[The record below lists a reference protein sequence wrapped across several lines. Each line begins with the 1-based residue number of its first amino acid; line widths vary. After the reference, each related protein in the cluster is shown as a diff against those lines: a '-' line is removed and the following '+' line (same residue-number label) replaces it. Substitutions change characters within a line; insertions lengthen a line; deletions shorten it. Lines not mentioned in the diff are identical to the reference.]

1 MTATG
6 RSLSLCLALAV
17 LAGCDQDTP
26 RRNLVVGPT
35 PLLTPPPPI
44 DVRDIDRRFDDRFWR
59 QLVFNQYE
67 DPVLRPGFLVLD
79 ATSPNVYIRMGD
91 PTGRRVVSYQQ
102 RDHMQRAVPRLVSQL
117 TGSAYRGRV
126 ESGIEDR
133 TRLGW
138 ITVRFV
144 TQEEEPEIA
153 EAACGRLGLSLWAS
167 ARVKRTFNRYS
178 KVWSRRG
185 STGAQAAVALL
196 RGAGITDVQIVRAHG
211 VLSDHY
217 NPVTKK
223 LVLSEPV
230 HASDSIAAVGMATHE
245 AGHAI
250 QHARHYAPL
259 WVRSALVPT
268 ASIGS
273 SLGYGAMAIGLFLAS
288 TNLVLVGAVLFSA
301 VLLFQVVTLPVEFN
315 ASNRAKALTVEHEII
330 TAQER
335 EGVDRVLN
343 AAALT
348 YVAAA
353 VSTLLTLL
361 YFLWRAGL
369 LGGRR

>member
-1 MTATG
+1 M
-6 RSLSLCLALAV
+6 
-17 LAGCDQDTP
+17 
-26 RRNLVVGPT
+26 
-35 PLLTPPPPI
+35 
-44 DVRDIDRRFDDRFWR
+44 
-59 QLVFNQYE
+59 
-67 DPVLRPGFLVLD
+67 
-79 ATSPNVYIRMGD
+79 
-91 PTGRRVVSYQQ
+91 
-102 RDHMQRAVPRLVSQL
+102 
-117 TGSAYRGRV
+117 
-126 ESGIEDR
+126 
-133 TRLGW
+133 
-138 ITVRFV
+138 
-144 TQEEEPEIA
+144 
-153 EAACGRLGLSLWAS
+153 
-167 ARVKRTFNRYS
+167 
-178 KVWSRRG
+178 
-185 STGAQAAVALL
+185 
-196 RGAGITDVQIVRAHG
+196 QIVRAHG

-223 LVLSEPV
+223 LALSEPV
-230 HASDSIAAVGMATHE
+230 YASDFIAAVGVATHE

-250 QHARHYAPL
+250 QPARHYAPL
-259 WVRSALVPT
+259 WLRSALVPT

-315 ASNRAKALTVEHEII
+315 ASNRAKALIVEHGII

-335 EGVDRVLN
+335 EDRVLN

-348 YVAAA
+348 YVAAV